1 MSPKLA
7 APLKAYWR
15 DAKRHRYS
23 LLFALPLLA
32 FYEVLAAALSGGPR
46 GDIRNGA
53 DVILK
58 GPFLALF
65 GRWGSAVFGALLIGG
80 SLYLVAR
87 DLKRGGRLRFKLFLW
102 MLGESL
108 LLATAFGVVVGT
120 ITAQLLT
127 PLGALSLGPGALP
140 AAAQAAG
147 EAGGEVWMG
156 WWTRLMLSLG
166 AGLYEELLFRVILVA
181 ALGQLARR
189 AFGWRA
195 LAAGAFATV
204 LGALIF
210 SAFHY
215 VGPYG
220 DPLRLDSFTFRFIAG
235 VFFSAMYLAR
245 GFGITAWTHALYDV
259 FILVL

>member
-7 APLKAYWR
+7 APAKAYWR

-87 DLKRGGRLRFKLFLW
+87 DLKRGGGLRPKIFLW
-102 MLGESL
+102 MLAESA
-108 LLATAFGVVVGT
+108 LLAMAFGLVVAT
-120 ITAQLLT
+120 ITAQLLS
-127 PLGALSLGPGALP
+127 PLGGLSAPLA
-140 AAAQAAG
+140 AAAQASG
-147 EAGGEVWMG
+147 EANGEVWTG

-189 AFGWRA
+189 AFRWRP

-204 LGALIF
+204 LGALVF
-210 SAFHY
+210 SGFHY

-220 DPLRLDSFTFRFIAG
+220 DPFRLDSFTFRFIAG

-259 FILVL
+259 IVLVL

>member
-1 MSPKLA
+1 MSPKLT
-7 APLKAYWR
+7 APVKAYWR

-32 FYEVLAAALSGGPR
+32 FYEVLAGVLSGSPR

-80 SLYLVAR
+80 SLYLVGR
-87 DLKRGGRLRFKLFLW
+87 DLKRGGGLRFKVFLW
-102 MLGESL
+102 MLAESAA
-108 LLATAFGVVVGT
+108 LAMVFGLVVGT
-120 ITAQLLT
+120 ITAQLLS
-127 PLGALSLGPGALP
+127 PLGGLSV
-140 AAAQAAG
+140 AAQASG
-147 EAGGEVWMG
+147 EANGEVWMG

-189 AFGWRA
+189 AFRWRP
-195 LAAGAFATV
+195 LGAGVFATV
-204 LGALIF
+204 LGALVF
-210 SAFHY
+210 SGFHY
-215 VGPYG
+215 VGAYG
-220 DPLRLDSFTFRFIAG
+220 DPFRLDSFMFRFIAG

-259 FILVL
+259 IVLLL